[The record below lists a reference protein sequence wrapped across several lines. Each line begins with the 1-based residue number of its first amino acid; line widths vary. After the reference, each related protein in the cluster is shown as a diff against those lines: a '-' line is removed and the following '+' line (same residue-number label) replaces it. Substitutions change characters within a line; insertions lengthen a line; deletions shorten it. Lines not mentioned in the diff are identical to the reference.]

1 MRRAPATTEDARR
14 ELVLGWTM
22 LAIAAA
28 YYALATRIPE
38 SGIAD
43 AIGAQGLPK
52 AYAAILALLSIM
64 LIGRALRT
72 RHAAT
77 DAAAAERAAGLRHV
91 GLRTAGMLVVGAL
104 YVALVP
110 WLGYIVSIAGLIAS
124 TVALQGGRLDRRTAA
139 IAAGGAL
146 LLWLLFVRL
155 LGIPHPS
162 GIWPSML

>member
-1 MRRAPATTEDARR
+1 VRRAPATTEDARR
-14 ELVLGWTM
+14 ELVLGCAT
-22 LAIAAA
+22 LALAAG
-28 YYALATRIPE
+28 YYVLATRIPE

-43 AIGAQGLPK
+43 TIGAQGLPK
-52 AYAAILALLSIM
+52 AYASMLALLSII
-64 LIGRALRT
+64 LIGRALWARQT
-72 RHAAT
+72 AV
-77 DAAAAERAAGLRHV
+77 DSAAAAGDARPRHV

-110 WLGYIVSIAGLIAS
+110 WLGYPVSVAGLIAS
-124 TVALQGGRLDRRTAA
+124 TIALQGGRLDRRTTV
-139 IAAGGAL
+139 IAVGGAV

>member
-1 MRRAPATTEDARR
+1 MSRAPATREDTRR
-14 ELVLGWTM
+14 ELVLGCAT
-22 LAIAAA
+22 LALAAG
-28 YYALATRIPE
+28 YYAMATRIPQ

-52 AYAAILALLSIM
+52 AYASILALLSIV
-64 LIGRALRT
+64 LIGRALRARRT
-72 RHAAT
+72 AVEAARPAN
-77 DAAAAERAAGLRHV
+77 DGRPRHV

-110 WLGYIVSIAGLIAS
+110 WLGYIVSIAGLIVS
-124 TVALQGGRLDRRTAA
+124 TIALQGGRVDRRTAA
-139 IAAGGAL
+139 IAVGGAL
-146 LLWLLFVRL
+146 LLWLLFVRV